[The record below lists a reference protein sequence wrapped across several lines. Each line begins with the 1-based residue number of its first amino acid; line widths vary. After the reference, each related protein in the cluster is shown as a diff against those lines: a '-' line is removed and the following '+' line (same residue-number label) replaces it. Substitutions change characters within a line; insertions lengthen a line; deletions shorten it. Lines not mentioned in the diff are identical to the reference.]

1 MELKITKGKIE
12 MAGKALDVLDWLV
25 LDFVKVLDGLHLKY
39 VVVSGYVP
47 ILFGRSRGSEDVD
60 LILER
65 IDAAKFGK
73 LWAKLSERFDCVNA
87 GSQKSAY
94 ETYLATGH
102 SVRFSRKNEFIPN
115 IEVKFPKTMLD
126 RWALHQR
133 KEVLLNGKHSLFIS
147 PIELQIPFKLLLGS
161 EKDIEDA
168 RYLYDIFKDRMDNRL
183 FTEFLKKLNKE
194 DAFRRF
200 LMKTT

>member
-12 MAGKALDVLDWLV
+12 MAGKALDVLDGLV
-25 LDFVKVLDGLHLKY
+25 LDFVKTLDELDLKY
-39 VVVSGYVP
+39 VIVSGYVP

-65 IDAAKFGK
+65 IDAAKFEK
-73 LWAKLSERFDCVNA
+73 LWAKLAERFDCVNA
-87 GSQKSAY
+87 GSPKSAY

-115 IEVKFPKTMLD
+115 IEVKFPKSELD
-126 RWALHQR
+126 LWALHQR
-133 KEVLLNGKHSLFIS
+133 KEVLLNGKHALFIS

-168 RYLYDIFKDRMDNRL
+168 RYLYDIFKDRMDNKL
-183 FTEFLKKLNKE
+183 FMEFLKKLNKE
-194 DAFRRF
+194 DLFRRF
-200 LMKTT
+200 LLKTT

>member
-1 MELKITKGKIE
+1 MELKIAKGRME
-12 MAGKALDVLDWLV
+12 MDGKALDVLDGLV
-25 LDFVKVLDGLHLKY
+25 LDFVKVLDELDLTY
-39 VVVSGYVP
+39 VIVSGYVP

-65 IDAAKFGK
+65 IDAAKFEN
-73 LWAKLSERFDCVNA
+73 LWVKLSGKFDCVNA
-87 GSQKSAY
+87 GSPKSAY

-115 IEVKFPKTMLD
+115 VEVKFSKSELD
-126 RWALHQR
+126 LWALHQR
-133 KEVLLNGKHSLFIS
+133 KEVLLNGKHALFIS

-168 RYLYDIFKDRMDNRL
+168 RYLYDIFKDRMDNKL
-183 FTEFLKKLNKE
+183 FMEFLKKLNKE
-194 DAFRRF
+194 DLFRRF
-200 LMKTT
+200 LLKTT